1 MRSSWNTSWRLSSG
15 RAQDRR
21 GQQTFHWPTQQ
32 FNLAD
37 LIRKGRLTASNF
49 GCVLNAKRATPSLI
63 KRLLGQYKL
72 SGVKAI
78 EWGVNNEGEAVSAF
92 TKHSGLQVKETGI
105 WLDSCGVI
113 EASPDGLVGD
123 DCVLEV
129 KCPYTQRNSGID
141 EALKA
146 NNFCLEKAADGSV
159 CLRKNHDYWH
169 QVQGQMFLTKRTFC
183 FFVVWTTKQVI
194 ILKISRDEAWEV
206 NLHILQDFYFYHIFP
221 KVIEGEL

>member
-1 MRSSWNTSWRLSSG
+1 M
-15 RAQDRR
+15 
-21 GQQTFHWPTQQ
+21 
-32 FNLAD
+32 
-37 LIRKGRLTASNF
+37 IRKGRLTASNF

-146 NNFCLEKAADGSV
+146 KNFCLEKAADGSAV

-169 QVQGQMFLTKRTFC
+169 QVQGQMFVTKRKCC